1 MKKFY
6 IILGFIIILGGCGS
20 VAPRYSTD
28 ANSWINFNQ
37 KTKYSFIK
45 KNENEIYLTVIYSSY
60 TFSDK
65 SIEAV
70 PLVRGLF
77 KQVVL
82 DLTEKNNK
90 QFTLDESKFY
100 ESTGYNGLTG
110 ISETL
115 VSNSIYFVK

>member
-1 MKKFY
+1 MKNFY
-6 IILGFIIILGGCGS
+6 AILGFIFILSGCGS

-28 ANSWINFNQ
+28 ANTWVNFNH

-60 TFSDK
+60 TFYDS
-65 SIEAV
+65 SIEAL
-70 PLVRGLF
+70 PLTRGLF
-77 KQVVL
+77 KQVAL
-82 DLTEKNNK
+82 DLADKNKN

-110 ISETL
+110 VSETL